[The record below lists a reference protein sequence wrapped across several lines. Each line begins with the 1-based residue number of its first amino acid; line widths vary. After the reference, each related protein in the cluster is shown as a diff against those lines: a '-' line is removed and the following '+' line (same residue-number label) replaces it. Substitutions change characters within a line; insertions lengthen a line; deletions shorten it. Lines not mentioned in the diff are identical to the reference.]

1 MGMSRRGCR
10 DCPIASLDMHQ
21 SNFSDNRFD
30 ALGRALG
37 PLGLLGALP
46 TLRSLPLATIAVSG
60 FPVRG
65 TMPRSAHGLALLLGE
80 VAVSVIVD
88 LADATICVPI
98 FFLPN
103 CRDFTE

>member
-1 MGMSRRGCR
+1 MASAGHQAPTAFPWRSYAPLQPVLREYRLWARASYSEGDKVVEGFNAGLLEILMGMSRRGCR

-46 TLRSLPLATIAVSG
+46 TL
-60 FPVRG
+60 
-65 TMPRSAHGLALLLGE
+65 
-80 VAVSVIVD
+80 
-88 LADATICVPI
+88 
-98 FFLPN
+98 
-103 CRDFTE
+103 